1 MNPHLLNPAGRL
13 WEFMSATWGAPDS
26 QNLVSAWGAYLGGTP
41 DEDRPRYF
49 SAMSVVTGWP
59 DEIRE
64 LVADLPKGTIPRS
77 QLLRGVTEAEA
88 VLKLAPQA
96 YGMQVAQAKGQF
108 HRGTLSDLETCSR
121 VLNAHAGIIVDE
133 DEEED
138 GAEEVETAGDDASDD
153 ADGKKAS
160 KPEEPLDAIRRL
172 AEEIVATVSGDD
184 VPEVA
189 KRILWEHAQ
198 AITRAVDLYK
208 IVGPEGLRREYEGTV
223 GAVLLNPE
231 TRAVMNRDP
240 GVWHRITEIGKMIV
254 LLGATA
260 DVPFDLIEKGHT
272 MVAAITQMIGG

>member
-13 WEFMSATWGAPDS
+13 WEFMSATWAAPDA

-49 SAMSVVTGWP
+49 SAMSVVTAWP
-59 DEIRE
+59 DDIRK
-64 LVADLPKGTIPRS
+64 LVAELPKGTIPRS

-88 VLKLAPQA
+88 VLRLAPQA
-96 YGMQVAQAKGQF
+96 YGMQVAQAKQQF
-108 HRGTLSDLETCSR
+108 HQGTLSDLETCSR
-121 VLNAHAGIIVDE
+121 VLNAHEGIVVD
-133 DEEED
+133 DEET
-138 GAEEVETAGDDASDD
+138 EVEAQAAGEPSP
-153 ADGKKAS
+153 GPKA
-160 KPEEPLDAIRRL
+160 EEPLDAIRRL
-172 AEEIVATVSGDD
+172 AEEIIAAVSGNDI
-184 VPEVA
+184 PAEA
-189 KRILWEHAQ
+189 KRILWEHAS
-198 AITRAVDLYK
+198 AISRAVDLYK

-240 GVWHRITEIGKMIV
+240 GVWHRIAEIGKMIV

-272 MVAAITQMIGG
+272 MVAAITQIIGG